1 MQRVLAALVAAGACA
16 VAAQAYA
23 HHSFPDIY
31 LEDRTV
37 IIQGELAQIVL
48 RNPHSFVHVVV
59 KEKDGSLVRYA
70 VEWVGVTELGGQGV
84 TRETLKLGD
93 YVIISGWPGRSPTD
107 HRVRMSSLQRPKDGF
122 GWKMR
127 SRGM

>member
-1 MQRVLAALVAAGACA
+1 MKRVLAAIAAAAACA

-37 IIQGELAQIVL
+37 TIQGELAQIVL
-48 RNPHSFVHVVV
+48 RNPHSFVHLVV
-59 KEKDGSLVRYA
+59 KDKDGSLVRYA
-70 VEWVGVTELGGQGV
+70 VEWVGATELGGQGV

-107 HRVRMSSLQRPKDGF
+107 HRVRMTSLQRPKDGF